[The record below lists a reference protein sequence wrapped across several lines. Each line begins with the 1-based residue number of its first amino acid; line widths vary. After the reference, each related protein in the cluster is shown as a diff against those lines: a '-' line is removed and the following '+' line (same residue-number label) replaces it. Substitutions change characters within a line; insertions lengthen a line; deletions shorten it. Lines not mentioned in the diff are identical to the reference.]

1 MQQCV
6 QSACIFKD
14 VLGTVN
20 ICAFLFSVGS
30 RSNISRTTVTTNVS
44 SAICNLDSRD
54 RGSMLG
60 VSTYIL
66 APVAVLCVVL
76 RLLEKPAWKHKG
88 LDMIDDWIMA
98 VNAVSLS
105 IG

>member
-1 MQQCV
+1 
-6 QSACIFKD
+6 
-14 VLGTVN
+14 
-20 ICAFLFSVGS
+20 
-30 RSNISRTTVTTNVS
+30 
-44 SAICNLDSRD
+44 
-54 RGSMLG
+54 MLG